1 MKEGE
6 EVVQDLLN
14 CISEFDSFPFDPTA
28 PTLQTLQ
35 SAIPTSDKLI
45 ADLKSYADGEATLLK
60 ILEELVFT
68 KVKSL
73 FDSVPKNKR
82 LAFANDEKETSTS
95 AKDKVTTGIM
105 ERVRLAAISRKSR
118 KLVELAEKSG
128 LVNLSGILQYRIW
141 KNPYRFLIE
150 IVPFKKYKKVS
161 SSKNVI
167 LCLLIQVY
175 M

>member
-1 MKEGE
+1 
-6 EVVQDLLN
+6 
-14 CISEFDSFPFDPTA
+14 
-28 PTLQTLQ
+28 
-35 SAIPTSDKLI
+35 
-45 ADLKSYADGEATLLK
+45 
-60 ILEELVFT
+60 
-68 KVKSL
+68 
-73 FDSVPKNKR
+73 
-82 LAFANDEKETSTS
+82 
-95 AKDKVTTGIM
+95 M

-118 KLVELAEKSG
+118 KLIELVEKSG

-141 KNPYRFLIE
+141 KDPYRFLIE